1 MQKIPV
7 DHLQPGIF
15 ISLSNIG
22 WLQHPF
28 MVSEF
33 CISSEKQIR
42 ALKEMGLKEILW
54 DPTRSTAK
62 PLSASAAVEE
72 EDFGSS
78 ALAGML
84 DEKRSRIDRV
94 RVCREQFA
102 RREREYEKDTTAAS
116 DILKTVAGRPM
127 EAYAKAKDLVWRT
140 TTGLI
145 GAENDIVHLV
155 NSKGKDVGPA
165 SHSVNVMV
173 LSLLL
178 GKAIRLSEEE
188 MKCLG
193 MGALLHDAGKS
204 EVPQRILRSDSRT
217 KPEEDFYRGHV
228 AFGIKVVAGIR
239 EIGVPVRNII
249 ACHHELWDGS
259 GYPNKLLAEK
269 IPKLA
274 RIVALVNRY
283 DNLCNPL
290 DIKQAK
296 TPAGTIT
303 YLFKNEAAR
312 FQPEIL
318 QAFVKMLGIYPP
330 GSFVELS
337 NGAVGLVIESNSAD
351 ILHPLLMLHDAEI
364 PRAEAI
370 LLDLRDTDLTIVSA
384 VNPATLPLAV
394 VEYLAPRGRVDY
406 YVEGAN

>member
-62 PLSASAAVEE
+62 PLSVSAAVEE